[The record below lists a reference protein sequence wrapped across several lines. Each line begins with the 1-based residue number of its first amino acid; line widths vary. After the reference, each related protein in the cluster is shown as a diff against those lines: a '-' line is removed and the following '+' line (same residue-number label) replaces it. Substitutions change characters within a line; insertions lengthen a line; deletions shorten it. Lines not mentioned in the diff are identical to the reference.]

1 MKEKNNTLMA
11 RKELII
17 SSFRLLFFNLLALAA
32 LLKVIFWL
40 F

>member
-1 MKEKNNTLMA
+1 MA

-17 SSFRLLFFNLLALAA
+17 SSFRLLFFNLLALGL
-32 LLKVIFWL
+32 LLKIVFGL